1 MRLGHVKL
9 WLAEAYVEAGRLED
23 ARAQINDLRRRAAN
37 PAGFNPGAT
46 QGATRADYSLT
57 GAPGA
62 NYVIGEYTAAWTDQA
77 IARRAV
83 RYETRLETA
92 MEGNRFFDLQRWGV
106 QSQVLNEYLSRESR
120 YRIYLQGKSFT
131 SPKNEFY
138 PIPTYAIDRSF
149 SEGEPTLTQDPN
161 Y

>member
-9 WLAEAYVEAGRLED
+9 WLAEAYVETGRLED
-23 ARAQINDLRRRAAN
+23 ARAQINDIRRRAAN
-37 PAGFNPGAT
+37 PEGFEVEAI
-46 QGATRADYSLT
+46 QGASRQEYTAT
-57 GAPGA
+57 TNPAA
-62 NYVIGEYTAAWTDQA
+62 NYVVGEYTAPWTDA
-77 IARRAV
+77 TIARRAV

-92 MEGNRFFDLQRWGV
+92 MEGNRFFDLQRWGT
-106 QSQVLNEYLSRESR
+106 QAEVLNDYLTRESR
-120 YRIYLQGKSFT
+120 YRIYLQGKTFT

-149 SEGEPTLTQDPN
+149 LEGEPTLTQDPN